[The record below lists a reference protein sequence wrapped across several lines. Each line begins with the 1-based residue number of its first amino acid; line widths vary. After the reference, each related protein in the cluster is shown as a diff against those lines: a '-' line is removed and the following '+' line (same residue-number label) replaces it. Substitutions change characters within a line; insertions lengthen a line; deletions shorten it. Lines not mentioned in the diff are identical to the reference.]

1 MKRKYSIIV
10 PVYNVE
16 KYINECLSSLINQTY
31 KNIEIVVIND
41 GSSDNSL
48 SLIEEYSRIDDRIR
62 VIDQKNMGLGYTRN
76 VGIDNA
82 VGDYIL
88 FVDSDDYISL
98 NTCEEIE
105 AVLSYNNEVDIIVL
119 GRYRFADEVYMQDP
133 ISKGKTCFETGES
146 YLLHCVKNECFTAS
160 SCNKV
165 FNRSFLEKNEL
176 RFDTGVLYEDLLFVF
191 KALICSSSLIVMDS
205 PYYYYRWNRNDSI
218 INTIKEKDKDVLYTV
233 NMMEKFLV
241 QKNKI
246 YLKENALY
254 KELIFTW
261 VGNALLFKYPQ
272 KKPFSIRA
280 NRIVKEVLNDMNFKK
295 YVQYFWVNGSVKKK
309 WKLVAFYQ

>member
-1 MKRKYSIIV
+1 MMKRKYSIIV

-119 GRYRFADEVYMQDP
+119 GRYRFADEVYM
-133 ISKGKTCFETGES
+133 
-146 YLLHCVKNECFTAS
+146 
-160 SCNKV
+160 
-165 FNRSFLEKNEL
+165 
-176 RFDTGVLYEDLLFVF
+176 
-191 KALICSSSLIVMDS
+191 
-205 PYYYYRWNRNDSI
+205 
-218 INTIKEKDKDVLYTV
+218 
-233 NMMEKFLV
+233 
-241 QKNKI
+241 
-246 YLKENALY
+246 
-254 KELIFTW
+254 
-261 VGNALLFKYPQ
+261 
-272 KKPFSIRA
+272 
-280 NRIVKEVLNDMNFKK
+280 
-295 YVQYFWVNGSVKKK
+295 
-309 WKLVAFYQ
+309 

>member
-1 MKRKYSIIV
+1 MMKRKYSVIV

-105 AVLSYNNEVDIIVL
+105 AVLSYNNEVDIIAVSYTHL
-119 GRYRFADEVYMQDP
+119 G
-133 ISKGKTCFETGES
+133 
-146 YLLHCVKNECFTAS
+146 
-160 SCNKV
+160 
-165 FNRSFLEKNEL
+165 L
-176 RFDTGVLYEDLLFVF
+176 RM
-191 KALICSSSLIVMDS
+191 CQ
-205 PYYYYRWNRNDSI
+205 N
-218 INTIKEKDKDVLYTV
+218 
-233 NMMEKFLV
+233 
-241 QKNKI
+241 
-246 YLKENALY
+246 
-254 KELIFTW
+254 
-261 VGNALLFKYPQ
+261 
-272 KKPFSIRA
+272 
-280 NRIVKEVLNDMNFKK
+280 
-295 YVQYFWVNGSVKKK
+295 
-309 WKLVAFYQ
+309 

>member
-1 MKRKYSIIV
+1 
-10 PVYNVE
+10 
-16 KYINECLSSLINQTY
+16 
-31 KNIEIVVIND
+31 
-41 GSSDNSL
+41 
-48 SLIEEYSRIDDRIR
+48 
-62 VIDQKNMGLGYTRN
+62 
-76 VGIDNA
+76 
-82 VGDYIL
+82 
-88 FVDSDDYISL
+88 
-98 NTCEEIE
+98 
-105 AVLSYNNEVDIIVL
+105 
-119 GRYRFADEVYMQDP
+119 MQDP

-205 PYYYYRWNRNDSI
+205 PYYYYRWNRKDSI

-254 KELIFTW
+254 KELIFYLGW
-261 VGNALLFKYPQ
+261 
-272 KKPFSIRA
+272 
-280 NRIVKEVLNDMNFKK
+280 
-295 YVQYFWVNGSVKKK
+295 
-309 WKLVAFYQ
+309 

>member
-1 MKRKYSIIV
+1 MKRKYSVIV

-119 GRYRFADEVYMQDP
+119 GRYRFADEV
-133 ISKGKTCFETGES
+133 
-146 YLLHCVKNECFTAS
+146 
-160 SCNKV
+160 
-165 FNRSFLEKNEL
+165 
-176 RFDTGVLYEDLLFVF
+176 LY
-191 KALICSSSLIVMDS
+191 AR
-205 PYYYYRWNRNDSI
+205 PY
-218 INTIKEKDKDVLYTV
+218 K
-233 NMMEKFLV
+233 
-241 QKNKI
+241 
-246 YLKENALY
+246 
-254 KELIFTW
+254 
-261 VGNALLFKYPQ
+261 
-272 KKPFSIRA
+272 
-280 NRIVKEVLNDMNFKK
+280 
-295 YVQYFWVNGSVKKK
+295 
-309 WKLVAFYQ
+309 

>member
-1 MKRKYSIIV
+1 MMKRKYSIIV

-119 GRYRFADEVYMQDP
+119 GRYRFAD
-133 ISKGKTCFETGES
+133 
-146 YLLHCVKNECFTAS
+146 
-160 SCNKV
+160 
-165 FNRSFLEKNEL
+165 
-176 RFDTGVLYEDLLFVF
+176 
-191 KALICSSSLIVMDS
+191 
-205 PYYYYRWNRNDSI
+205 
-218 INTIKEKDKDVLYTV
+218 
-233 NMMEKFLV
+233 
-241 QKNKI
+241 
-246 YLKENALY
+246 
-254 KELIFTW
+254 
-261 VGNALLFKYPQ
+261 
-272 KKPFSIRA
+272 
-280 NRIVKEVLNDMNFKK
+280 
-295 YVQYFWVNGSVKKK
+295 
-309 WKLVAFYQ
+309 

>member
-1 MKRKYSIIV
+1 MMKRKYSIIV

-119 GRYRFADEVYMQDP
+119 GRYRFADR
-133 ISKGKTCFETGES
+133 K
-146 YLLHCVKNECFTAS
+146 
-160 SCNKV
+160 
-165 FNRSFLEKNEL
+165 
-176 RFDTGVLYEDLLFVF
+176 
-191 KALICSSSLIVMDS
+191 
-205 PYYYYRWNRNDSI
+205 
-218 INTIKEKDKDVLYTV
+218 
-233 NMMEKFLV
+233 
-241 QKNKI
+241 
-246 YLKENALY
+246 
-254 KELIFTW
+254 
-261 VGNALLFKYPQ
+261 
-272 KKPFSIRA
+272 
-280 NRIVKEVLNDMNFKK
+280 
-295 YVQYFWVNGSVKKK
+295 SV
-309 WKLVAFYQ
+309 V

>member
-1 MKRKYSIIV
+1 MMKRKYSIIV

-119 GRYRFADEVYMQDP
+119 GRYRFADEV
-133 ISKGKTCFETGES
+133 
-146 YLLHCVKNECFTAS
+146 
-160 SCNKV
+160 
-165 FNRSFLEKNEL
+165 
-176 RFDTGVLYEDLLFVF
+176 
-191 KALICSSSLIVMDS
+191 
-205 PYYYYRWNRNDSI
+205 
-218 INTIKEKDKDVLYTV
+218 
-233 NMMEKFLV
+233 
-241 QKNKI
+241 
-246 YLKENALY
+246 
-254 KELIFTW
+254 
-261 VGNALLFKYPQ
+261 
-272 KKPFSIRA
+272 
-280 NRIVKEVLNDMNFKK
+280 
-295 YVQYFWVNGSVKKK
+295 
-309 WKLVAFYQ
+309 

>member
-1 MKRKYSIIV
+1 MMKRKYSIIV

-119 GRYRFADEVYMQDP
+119 GRYRFADEVY
-133 ISKGKTCFETGES
+133 K
-146 YLLHCVKNECFTAS
+146 
-160 SCNKV
+160 
-165 FNRSFLEKNEL
+165 
-176 RFDTGVLYEDLLFVF
+176 
-191 KALICSSSLIVMDS
+191 
-205 PYYYYRWNRNDSI
+205 
-218 INTIKEKDKDVLYTV
+218 
-233 NMMEKFLV
+233 
-241 QKNKI
+241 
-246 YLKENALY
+246 
-254 KELIFTW
+254 
-261 VGNALLFKYPQ
+261 
-272 KKPFSIRA
+272 
-280 NRIVKEVLNDMNFKK
+280 
-295 YVQYFWVNGSVKKK
+295 
-309 WKLVAFYQ
+309 

>member
-1 MKRKYSIIV
+1 MMKRKYSIIV

-82 VGDYIL
+82 VGDYI
-88 FVDSDDYISL
+88 SL

-165 FNRSFLEKNEL
+165 FNL
-176 RFDTGVLYEDLLFVF
+176 
-191 KALICSSSLIVMDS
+191 SLIH
-205 PYYYYRWNRNDSI
+205 I
-218 INTIKEKDKDVLYTV
+218 
-233 NMMEKFLV
+233 
-241 QKNKI
+241 
-246 YLKENALY
+246 
-254 KELIFTW
+254 
-261 VGNALLFKYPQ
+261 
-272 KKPFSIRA
+272 
-280 NRIVKEVLNDMNFKK
+280 
-295 YVQYFWVNGSVKKK
+295 
-309 WKLVAFYQ
+309 

>member
-1 MKRKYSIIV
+1 
-10 PVYNVE
+10 
-16 KYINECLSSLINQTY
+16 
-31 KNIEIVVIND
+31 
-41 GSSDNSL
+41 
-48 SLIEEYSRIDDRIR
+48 
-62 VIDQKNMGLGYTRN
+62 
-76 VGIDNA
+76 
-82 VGDYIL
+82 
-88 FVDSDDYISL
+88 
-98 NTCEEIE
+98 
-105 AVLSYNNEVDIIVL
+105 
-119 GRYRFADEVYMQDP
+119 MQDP

-205 PYYYYRWNRNDSI
+205 PYYYYRWNRKDSI

-295 YVQYFWVNGSVKKK
+295 YVQYFLVNRSVKKK
-309 WKLVAFYQ
+309 WKLVAFCALYAYPIFVIGIYLYFNI

>member
-1 MKRKYSIIV
+1 MMKRKYSIIV

-119 GRYRFADEVYMQDP
+119 GRYRFADEVYIDR
-133 ISKGKTCFETGES
+133 K
-146 YLLHCVKNECFTAS
+146 
-160 SCNKV
+160 
-165 FNRSFLEKNEL
+165 
-176 RFDTGVLYEDLLFVF
+176 
-191 KALICSSSLIVMDS
+191 
-205 PYYYYRWNRNDSI
+205 
-218 INTIKEKDKDVLYTV
+218 
-233 NMMEKFLV
+233 
-241 QKNKI
+241 
-246 YLKENALY
+246 
-254 KELIFTW
+254 
-261 VGNALLFKYPQ
+261 
-272 KKPFSIRA
+272 
-280 NRIVKEVLNDMNFKK
+280 
-295 YVQYFWVNGSVKKK
+295 SV
-309 WKLVAFYQ
+309 V